1 MTRTPTRLVTIPF
14 SHYCEKARWSLTHC
28 GVRFAEDPH
37 MPLLHWLPALR
48 AGGGRTVP
56 VLVADDARVL
66 ADSTDIAAWADAR
79 SAGALRREPAALAL
93 EDDFDRQLGPATRR
107 WGYQQ
112 LLPRE
117 DLLELMRGN
126 VPDWELA
133 VLRVTR
139 PLATALLRRGL
150 EVTPAGVARSH
161 AKIDAV
167 FARVGELLADGRRYL
182 TGAEFSI
189 ADLTFAALASPVL
202 RPAEVPFG
210 IPADLVLAP
219 AATAQVAAWR
229 ATPAGRFALDLY
241 AHQRGLSA

>member
-1 MTRTPTRLVTIPF
+1 MTPRLVTIPF
-14 SHYCEKARWSLTHC
+14 SHYCEKARWSLERC
-28 GVRFAEDPH
+28 GVPFVEDPH

-56 VLVADDARVL
+56 ILVADDARVI

-79 SAGALRREPAALAL
+79 SGGALRRGPAALAL

-112 LLPRE
+112 LLPRA
-117 DLLELMRGN
+117 DILELMRGS
-126 VPDWELA
+126 VPGWELA
-133 VLRVTR
+133 VFRMTR
-139 PLATALLRRGL
+139 PVATGLLRRGL
-150 EVTPAGVARSH
+150 RVTPAGVARSL

-167 FARVGELLADGRRYL
+167 FARVGALLADGRRFL
-182 TGAEFSI
+182 TGPELSI
-189 ADLTFAALASPVL
+189 ADVTFAALASPAL

-210 IPADLVLAP
+210 MPADLVLSP

-229 ATPAGRFALDLY
+229 ATPAGRFALALY
-241 AHQRGLSA
+241 AHQRARSA